1 MDDAPDLGPDDLLD
15 ALANR
20 YSFGPKQLVAPAVSA
35 EHLRQAVRLAL
46 RAPDHQ
52 GLQPFR
58 FVHVDAAQRERLG
71 ELFAQAAQRRGL
83 DAAEIATARRRAAN
97 GPTLV
102 ALVVRLR
109 DDVEEVPRHEQWLCA
124 GAALMNFLNALHL
137 LGYGA
142 KVVGGAT
149 LRDAALQAAFCHA
162 PGETLAA
169 WVLAGT
175 PARSA
180 QGRPEPPIDSVW
192 SHWAD

>member
-1 MDDAPDLGPDDLLD
+1 MDDAAGFSIDDLLD

-20 YSFGPKQLVAPAVSA
+20 HSFGPKQLVAPAVHA

-46 RAPDHQ
+46 RAPDHE
-52 GLQPFR
+52 GLRPYR
-58 FVHVDAAQRERLG
+58 FVHVDAARRDALG
-71 ELFAQAAQRRGL
+71 ALFARAAQQRGL
-83 DAAEIATARRRAAN
+83 GAAEVATARRRAAN

-109 DDVEEVPRHEQWLCA
+109 DDVEAVPRHEQWLCA

-149 LRDAALQAAFCHA
+149 LRDAALQAAFCRD
-162 PGETLAA
+162 PGEVLAA
-169 WVLAGT
+169 WVMAGT

-180 QGRPEPPIDSVW
+180 RGREDPPVDAVLSD
-192 SHWAD
+192 WAP